1 MIANQTLA
9 CEMSKNVPFATYF
22 NIPSGRLPT
31 SKLVLQNLKR
41 STKIL
46 EQFLSNKTKPLDAK
60 VLMKRHTQASQKEKA
75 LLVDALHGAG
85 GRLVVG
91 AMGFPDQASLG
102 QFFKRNEGVS
112 PLAFRKSFR

>member
-1 MIANQTLA
+1 
-9 CEMSKNVPFATYF
+9 VPFATYF

-60 VLMKRHTQASQKEKA
+60 VLMKRHTQAFQKENPVYLSA
-75 LLVDALHGAG
+75 YGI
-85 GRLVVG
+85 
-91 AMGFPDQASLG
+91 
-102 QFFKRNEGVS
+102 
-112 PLAFRKSFR
+112 